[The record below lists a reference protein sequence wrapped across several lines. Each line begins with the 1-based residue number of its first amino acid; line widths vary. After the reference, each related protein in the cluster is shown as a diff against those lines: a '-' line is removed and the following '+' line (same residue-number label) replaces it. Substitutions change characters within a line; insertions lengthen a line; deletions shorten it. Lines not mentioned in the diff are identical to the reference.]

1 MANKTR
7 GTFASPGNF
16 EVQIKAPI
24 DSRLQ
29 ACLYTDLI
37 SADYW
42 KSIDDSVYLYKGLVV
57 PVTSGSAIDLYM
69 LTGDPTTAP
78 TCYQSYANWK
88 KIGSESDIFYIT
100 NIEAVETG
108 SSPLLFFGETATEFN
123 NAFLAGKIFVSRSVT
138 GSTNQ
143 IIVCNVIK
151 NQNLR
156 PTHYIISYT
165 HGGTYKE
172 IDVPLSSSSVD
183 NWGTTCTVTTK
194 TIADKNSVVN
204 SVAAT
209 ANKGIEI
216 AGTATVPTIGIKL
229 DTGGSNVSLST
240 GANGLK
246 ASYEDFATGIDATDQ
261 VLTANATKLKANLDL
276 QYDSGTKQIK
286 LLGKS
291 DAVIATIDATD
302 FIKDGMVQNVELSGN
317 NLVITFNTDAGTEAI
332 SVDLSKFLDVYTNGN
347 GISISGKSIAVKPYM
362 GIVVDSNGVAVNVNS
377 GDKYLGFSGG
387 ALVSKGI
394 DAAIES
400 MITEALKIHDV
411 E

>member
-42 KSIDDSVYLYKGLVV
+42 KSTDNSVYLYKGLVV
-57 PVTSGSAIDLYM
+57 PVTNGSAIDLYM

-88 KIGSESDIFYIT
+88 KIGSESDVYLIDGAFFSLST
-100 NIEAVETG
+100 GDFSQLQNIVGTVVNFKA
-108 SSPLLFFGETATEFN
+108 
-123 NAFLAGKIFVSRSVT
+123 AFLANKIFLVHHHTVDTDNILTVVPVNANSNTNPTQYIIDIINANARFTHTLTCNASSWTGLTVTVKNIAFDGEVVKSVT
-138 GSTNQ
+138 
-143 IIVCNVIK
+143 
-151 NQNLR
+151 
-156 PTHYIISYT
+156 P
-165 HGGTYKE
+165 
-172 IDVPLSSSSVD
+172 
-183 NWGTTCTVTTK
+183 
-194 TIADKNSVVN
+194 
-204 SVAAT
+204 T

-216 AGTATVPTIGIKL
+216 AGTATAPTIGLKL
-229 DTGGSNVSLST
+229 DTDGSNVSLST
-240 GANGLK
+240 GANGLIVN
-246 ASYEDFATGIDATDQ
+246 YTDFATGIDSTDQ
-261 VLTANATKLKANLDL
+261 VLTADATKLKANLDL

-286 LLGKS
+286 LLGKG

-347 GISISGKSIAVKPYM
+347 GITISGKSIAVKPYM

-377 GDKYLGFSGG
+377 GDKYLEFSGG
-387 ALVSKGI
+387 ALASKGI
-394 DAAIES
+394 DEAIES
-400 MITEALKIHDV
+400 MITEAFKIHDV